1 MARDDKGDAVQ
12 ILDSILFY
20 SAVIT
25 VTQDAAA
32 AAAKRSYCIGRQHP
46 LGVAERRGSIPVC
59 VLGSDGAAVVK
70 ETEAET

>member
-25 VTQDAAA
+25 VTQDAA

-59 VLGSDGAAVVK
+59 VLGSDGAAVEK
-70 ETEAET
+70 ENRS